1 MRIKACEETTVPLFK
16 WSFVKKRV
24 FHYWS
29 EALWRNKCPTTE
41 LKLFEKNNC
50 PATEEKLREETIV
63 PQLKWSSV
71 EKQCW
76 SEASWRNQRPT
87 SEVKLHEET
96 NVPLLKR
103 SFIKIKQTKTKKQQ
117 PIIPL
122 LMWSTKRKRTVL
134 LEWKPC
140 VETIVHDCWTAEPG
154 LWMETV
160 PDWWSGV
167 GRKKKLFDCS
177 KKRKEKKKTH
187 IHEQTIFQSV
197 YIKTQLCFVSG

>member
-71 EKQCW
+71 EKN
-76 SEASWRNQRPT
+76 A
-87 SEVKLHEET
+87 EVKLHEET
-96 NVPLLKR
+96 SVPLLKVN
-103 SFIKIKQTKTKKQQ
+103 F
-117 PIIPL
+117 
-122 LMWSTKRKRTVL
+122 M
-134 LEWKPC
+134 
-140 VETIVHDCWTAEPG
+140 
-154 LWMETV
+154 
-160 PDWWSGV
+160 
-167 GRKKKLFDCS
+167 
-177 KKRKEKKKTH
+177 KKRMFHYWREALLK
-187 IHEQTIFQSV
+187 
-197 YIKTQLCFVSG
+197 